1 MRVII
6 QRVNKA
12 SVTVKNE
19 TVSKIDKGL
28 LILLG
33 ITHEDSSEDVQWL
46 VKRIFSLKLF
56 DSSEKPLSKTI
67 GDSQMEILLISQFT
81 LFASSKKGTKLSFLN
96 AAKPEKA
103 KMLYNEFRDNLAYQA
118 RGKVKE
124 GEFGAYMDVESI
136 NSGPLTIIIDSKNR
150 E

>member
-46 VKRIFSLKLF
+46 VKRIFSLKY
-56 DSSEKPLSKTI
+56 SSLS
-67 GDSQMEILLISQFT
+67 GLIVDF
-81 LFASSKKGTKLSFLN
+81 
-96 AAKPEKA
+96 
-103 KMLYNEFRDNLAYQA
+103 
-118 RGKVKE
+118 
-124 GEFGAYMDVESI
+124 
-136 NSGPLTIIIDSKNR
+136 
-150 E
+150 